1 MAQIP
6 RGRFVKVE
14 KNQYVGTVS
23 SIVHFLYMYV
33 YIYIYVLI
41 FYIYYIYR

>member
-33 YIYIYVLI
+33 YIYICIDIL
-41 FYIYYIYR
+41 YILYI